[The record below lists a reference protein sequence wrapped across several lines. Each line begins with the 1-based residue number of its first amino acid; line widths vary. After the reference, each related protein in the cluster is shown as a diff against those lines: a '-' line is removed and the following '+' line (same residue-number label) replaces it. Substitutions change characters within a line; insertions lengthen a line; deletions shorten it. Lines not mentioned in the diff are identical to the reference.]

1 MEDGGWRKEGIKE
14 KEAGLPTWAFRRVTC
29 DVSMTSVALKI
40 SPACRSLERVT
51 SNQIELM

>member
-1 MEDGGWRKEGIKE
+1 MEERRDKGERSGFADVG
-14 KEAGLPTWAFRRVTC
+14 FRRVTC